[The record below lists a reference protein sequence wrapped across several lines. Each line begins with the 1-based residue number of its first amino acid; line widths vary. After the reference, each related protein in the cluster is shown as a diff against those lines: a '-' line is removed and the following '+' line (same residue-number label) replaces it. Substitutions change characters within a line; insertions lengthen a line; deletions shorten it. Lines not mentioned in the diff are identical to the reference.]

1 MGRENG
7 ETKENHIDPPQTA
20 LDIKNADNNST
31 GEEEAAAPLNGNHGA
46 ESDEN
51 SDEGE
56 VGDAA
61 VENQPEDQ
69 SSASPNPDPAAGEEE
84 GEEGEETREDALFTN
99 YLILRLLYT

>member
-1 MGRENG
+1 MPDCTGKKMRKKVGVDTLRRENG

-31 GEEEAAAPLNGNHGA
+31 EEEAAPLNGNHGA

-56 VGDAA
+56 VGEAA
-61 VENQPEDQ
+61 LENQPEDQ
-69 SSASPNPDPAAGEEE
+69 
-84 GEEGEETREDALFTN
+84 
-99 YLILRLLYT
+99 

>member
-1 MGRENG
+1 MPDCTGEKMRKKVGVDTLRRENG

-46 ESDEN
+46 DSDEN

-69 SSASPNPDPAAGEEE
+69 
-84 GEEGEETREDALFTN
+84 
-99 YLILRLLYT
+99 

>member
-1 MGRENG
+1 MPDCTGKKMRKKVGVDTLRRENG

-20 LDIKNADNNST
+20 LDIKNVDNNST
-31 GEEEAAAPLNGNHGA
+31 EEEAAPLNGNHGG

-56 VGDAA
+56 VGEAA

-69 SSASPNPDPAAGEEE
+69 
-84 GEEGEETREDALFTN
+84 
-99 YLILRLLYT
+99 